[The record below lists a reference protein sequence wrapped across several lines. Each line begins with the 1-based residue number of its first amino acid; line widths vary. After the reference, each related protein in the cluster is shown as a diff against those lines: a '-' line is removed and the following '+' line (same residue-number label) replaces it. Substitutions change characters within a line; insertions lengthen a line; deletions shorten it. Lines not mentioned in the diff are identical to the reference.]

1 MSDFLSSNSDDLAR
15 SLQDQK
21 RSMEEQQAQHAA
33 ATLSLQY
40 VNLHNFPLDIN
51 ALSLM
56 SEAEAKASES
66 LPFYKDAHDVR
77 VGTINPNNQLLK
89 TKLKDLADGRHNV
102 TLYYISRSSY
112 NSAMSFYSKVVVPTS
127 KFQDTIQVSKGM
139 AYVDALQTLPEK
151 AAKIPATELLTTIF
165 GAAIEQ
171 RSSDIHIEP
180 EDHLVKVRFRVDGV
194 LHDAV
199 HLPKEIFAGLI
210 SRLKLMSKLKFNVSN
225 EPQDGRFSVMNNG
238 ESLDVRVSVLPS
250 SYGEAVVMRLLG
262 VDAVNLTIEQLGL
275 TGRAFEVIQTELAKP
290 NGMIITTGPTGSG
303 KTTTLYAFLHK
314 LNEPGVK
321 IITLEDPVEYKVEGI
336 QQTPIDH
343 RVDFNFAK
351 GLRSVLR
358 QDPDIVM
365 VGEIRDPETAETAL
379 QAALTGHVVLSTL
392 HTNDAAGAVP
402 RLVTMGVKTFTIAP
416 AVNAI
421 IAQRLVRR
429 LCENCIEEATLSE
442 PNLERVTQILK
453 DMPES
458 SGLKVPEKLIF
469 YHSKGCKACGG
480 LGYKGR
486 IGVYEVIDVDD
497 EMRALIMK
505 EPSGMAIKELA
516 KKRGSVTMAQDGLV
530 KALQKTTDVEEVFR
544 VVG

>member
-1 MSDFLSSNSDDLAR
+1 MADFLSSNSDDLAR

-21 RSMEEQQAQHAA
+21 RGMEEQQAQHAA
-33 ATLSLQY
+33 GSLGLQY
-40 VNLHNFPLDIN
+40 VNLYHFPLDLN
-51 ALSLM
+51 ALSLL
-56 SEAEAKASES
+56 SEADAKASES

-77 VGTINPNNQLLK
+77 VGTTNPNNQLLK
-89 TKLKDLADGRHNV
+89 AKLKELADDRHKV
-102 TLYYISRSSY
+102 TLYFISQSSY
-112 NSAMSFYSKVVVPTS
+112 NSAMKFYSKVIVPS
-127 KFQDTIQVSKGM
+127 SVFHDTIQVTKDKAYLEPLQKLAEQSTGM
-139 AYVDALQTLPEK
+139 AP
-151 AAKIPATELLTTIF
+151 TELLTIIF
-165 GAAIEQ
+165 GAAIQ
-171 RSSDIHIEP
+171 QGSSDIHIEP
-180 EDHLVKVRFRVDGV
+180 EDHIVKVRFRVDGV

-199 HLPKEIFAGLI
+199 HLPKEAFNSLI
-210 SRLKLMSKLKFNVSN
+210 ARLKLMSKLKFNVSN
-225 EPQDGRFSVMNNG
+225 EPQDGRFSVMNGG
-238 ESLDVRVSVLPS
+238 ESLDVRVSILPS

-262 VDAVNLTIEQLGL
+262 VGAINLTVEQLGL
-275 TGRAFEVIQTELAKP
+275 TGKAFEVIQAQLQKP

-379 QAALTGHVVLSTL
+379 QAALTGHVVLTTL
-392 HTNDAAGAVP
+392 HTNDAAGAIP
-402 RLVTMGVKTFTIAP
+402 RLLTMGVKPFTIAP

-429 LCENCIEEATLSE
+429 LCESCIEEVSLAA
-442 PNLERVTQILK
+442 PMLERVTQILK
-453 DMPES
+453 EMPAG
-458 SGLKVPEKLIF
+458 SGLEVPEKLVF
-469 YHSKGCKACGG
+469 YHSKGCDACGG

-486 IGVYEVIDVDD
+486 VGVYEVIEIDD
-497 EMRALIMK
+497 EMRTLVMQ

-516 KKRGSVTMAQDGLV
+516 RKHSSVTMTQDGLV
-530 KALQKTTDVEEVFR
+530 KALHRLTDVEEVFR